1 MASSIVTKYGKS
13 FTMLPNTFVMNP
25 NISSDAKVLM
35 LILQQY
41 AWTSNEVFPA
51 VDTIL
56 YHLNWGRTRYN
67 SARKELIDKG
77 FIEVKQQNTSGCFS
91 HNIYTLDPEHIYEPS
106 NDTSTNQLTSVDTL
120 SDNGLSVNVQRTL
133 NNTNIYNNT
142 NNINNNINNGE
153 QPKNKVKDL
162 FKSTKPPYNEIID
175 YLNEKANK
183 HYKPNSKQTVK
194 LINERW
200 AEGYTLDDFK
210 TVIDNKCIE
219 WLNNAEFNQYLR
231 PETLFS
237 TKFESYLNSKPI
249 PFKNTSNT
257 TYHFDGEDTSNS
269 YNTNSTRRK

>member
-1 MASSIVTKYGKS
+1 MSNSIVTKYGKS

-25 NISSDAKVLM
+25 YISSDAKCLM

-67 SARKELIDKG
+67 SARKELVEKG
-77 FIEVKQQNTSGCFS
+77 FMEVQRQKNEKGIFE
-91 HNIYTLDPEHIYEPS
+91 HNLYILDPEHIYEEEQPTITLPNNGYS
-106 NDTSTNQLTSVDTL
+106 TS
-120 SDNGLSVNVQRTL
+120 GQRTT

-142 NNINNNINNGE
+142 NNINNNIYNGE